1 MNNTK
6 LFEKERAQLR
16 WGRWIFDPETFALVT
31 KDINGQKIFSLPL
44 KRCIS
49 SADVLDWIA
58 NIFYKTW
65 ASNKDIGDLFE
76 ALNELLNFQSN
87 FSSFEKESFNEN
99 GEDFKRRIEQKIRMN
114 FVNNNKNPNNER
126 R

>member
-1 MNNTK
+1 LNNTK
-6 LFEKERAQLR
+6 LFEKERALLQ
-16 WGRWIFDPETFALVT
+16 WGRWIFDPETFSLVT
-31 KDINGQKIFSLPL
+31 RDINGQKIFSLPL

-58 NIFYKTW
+58 SIFYKTW

-87 FSSFEKESFNEN
+87 FSSSGKESFNEN
-99 GEDFKRRIEQKIRMN
+99 GEYFKRRIEQKIRMN
-114 FVNNNKNPNNER
+114 FVNNNKNPNNKR
-126 R
+126 G

>member
-1 MNNTK
+1 MNKTK
-6 LFEKERAQLR
+6 LFEKERAQLQ

-31 KDINGQKIFSLPL
+31 KDINGQKIYSLPL

-58 NIFYKTW
+58 IIFYKTW

-76 ALNELLNFQSN
+76 ALNKLLNFQSN
-87 FSSFEKESFNEN
+87 FSSSGKESFNEN

-126 R
+126 G